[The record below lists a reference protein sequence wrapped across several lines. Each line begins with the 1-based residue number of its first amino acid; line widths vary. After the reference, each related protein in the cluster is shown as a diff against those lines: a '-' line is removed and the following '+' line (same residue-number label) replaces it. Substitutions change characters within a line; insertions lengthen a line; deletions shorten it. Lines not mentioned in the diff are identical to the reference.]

1 MDKNE
6 PALNRLQVKL
16 TNETLWIYI
25 LRLLQDK
32 PMYGYEIRRHIKDRF
47 NFEPATI
54 TAYVVLYKMR
64 REGLVEMRVAKNLN
78 GRPDRKYYH
87 VTTKGNQMM
96 QQARELVDTIYRKV
110 FDKIPKTKSK

>member
-1 MDKNE
+1 MNSKE
-6 PALNRLQVKL
+6 PAFQRLKIKL
-16 TNETLWIYI
+16 TNQTLWIYI

-32 PMYGYEIRRHIKDRF
+32 AMYGYEIRKHIKARF

-64 REGLVEMRVAKNLN
+64 REALVEMRVSKNLN

-87 VTTKGNQMM
+87 ITPKGNQMM
-96 QQARELVDTIYRKV
+96 EQAKALIEEIYNKV
-110 FDKIPKTKSK
+110 FDKVPVG